1 MAFDCVE
8 KIVKLFFFNYGGFI
22 ARHPYPFLVLPL
34 LLAGALGAGMVFL
47 TEENSIENLY
57 TPENGQAKTDRN
69 TVETLFAEHG
79 DNETLVSHL
88 SRLPREGSVI
98 IRQKDGQNILT
109 QAAMED
115 IINLHEQIMNI
126 TIQHDNQEYKF
137 TNLCIKWDGTCNE
150 NLILALYDYNAS
162 NVPLTPLTFPLYTLV
177 GDTVP
182 YFLGGGLG
190 GVTFKSGSQDEVV
203 SANAVRLSYFLRYQ
217 DDVEDQRS
225 ALWEEK
231 FLEVAEAFTS
241 SVVSVTREVS
251 STLETELDRASSS
264 VIKDFTI
271 TFTVVITF
279 SISSCVMLDWVRSKP
294 WLAGCGVISAGL
306 AVLSSFGLMSYIG
319 IPYINVVGSAPFLIL
334 GIGVD
339 DMFIMLAAWRQTDVR
354 WSVEQ
359 RMRYA
364 FSEAAMSITI
374 TSITDALAFGI
385 GAITFFRSVRI
396 FCMYTGVAV
405 IFDYAFQITF
415 FGACMVLTGRREA
428 ANRHCM
434 SCLKVKPKSESS
446 STAYTIFCA
455 GGSSQQASD
464 RDEGDT
470 NDHALMLFFKNYYG
484 PFITRWWM
492 VTLTIVLFLAYLGT
506 AIYGCTQVRE
516 GLALRNLA
524 RDNSYAAEFLDDE
537 GQHFTTY
544 GPQVSLMLTEPRDVW
559 NPVVQDLMEDTL
571 AKMEASEYTYSK
583 DHNLTVSWLRD
594 YLDFL
599 RTINLINPTQAQF
612 IDTLRET
619 FLKVPAFKKYSMDV
633 VFNTDNSNIAA
644 SRFFVTTK
652 DLDSTEKER
661 YMMTELRQ
669 IAEEAELPTI
679 AYHPAFIF
687 FDQYIAILPNT
698 LQNMGIAV
706 GAMLIVALLMIP
718 NLICSLLVTL
728 SLASI
733 VTGVVGFMSLWQV
746 NLDSIAMTNLILCI
760 GFSVDFSAH
769 ISYAYIS
776 ANTGSRRSNVVHSL
790 YSLGMPIVQGSLSTI
805 LGVVVLAFTDS
816 YIFRTFF
823 KTMFL
828 VISLGALHGLLF
840 LPVFLLLTI
849 PVKTHR
855 GKDSSENLRDGGVA
869 NSPHGSPGKAFAIG
883 AYPSTVDGAN
893 RTPTTASYYPHRS
906 QSLPY
911 SMNASVADSGPSF
924 VTCRRQPPPLQN
936 SNRWQNR
943 ALSEDFAIPRA
954 TPNSAYSAREGIYHP

>member
-1 MAFDCVE
+1 MAFDCIE
-8 KIVKLFFFNYGGFI
+8 KVVKLFFFNYGGFI
-22 ARHPYPFLVLPL
+22 ARHPYPFLLLP

-69 TVETLFAEHG
+69 TVETLFSEHG
-79 DNETLVSHL
+79 DNDTLVSHL
-88 SRLPREGSVI
+88 SRLPRSGSVI

-109 QAAMED
+109 QAAMEA
-115 IINLHEQIMNI
+115 ILNLHEQITNI
-126 TIQHDNQEYKF
+126 TIQYNNQEYKF
-137 TNLCIKWDGTCNE
+137 TDLCVKCDGVCNE
-150 NLILALYDYNAS
+150 NPILAVYYYNAS
-162 NVPLTPLTFPLYTLV
+162 NVPLTSLTFPLYTPA
-177 GDTVP
+177 GTIVP

-190 GVTFKSGSQDEVV
+190 EVTFKSNSQDEVV

-231 FLEVAEAFTS
+231 FLEVVEAFTS

-251 STLETELDRASSS
+251 STLETELDRASSN
-264 VIKDFTI
+264 VVKDFAI
-271 TFTVVITF
+271 TFTIVITF
-279 SISSCVMLDWVRSKP
+279 SICSCVMLDWVRSKP

-319 IPYINVVGSAPFLIL
+319 VPYINVVGSAPFLIL

-354 WSVEQ
+354 WPVEQ
-359 RMRYA
+359 RMRHA

-396 FCMYTGVAV
+396 FCMYTGMAV

-455 GGSSQQASD
+455 GGLSQQASD

-492 VTLTIVLFLAYLGT
+492 VILTIILFLAYLGT

-524 RDNSYAAEFLDDE
+524 RDYSYAADFLDDE
-537 GQHFTTY
+537 MEYFTAY
-544 GPQVSLMLTEPRDVW
+544 GPQVSLVFIEQRDVW

-571 AKMEASEYTYSK
+571 AKMEANEYTYSK
-583 DHNLTVSWLRD
+583 DRNLTVSWLRD

-599 RTINLINPTQAQF
+599 QTINLVNPTKSQF
-612 IDTLRET
+612 INTLRHT
-619 FLKVPAFKKYSMDV
+619 FLEIAAYQKYSLDI
-633 VFNTDNSNIAA
+633 VFNADNTSVAA

-652 DLDSTEKER
+652 DLDSTENER
-661 YMMTELRQ
+661 YMMTDLRQ
-669 IAEEAELPTI
+669 IAEEAELPSI

-687 FDQYIAILPNT
+687 FDQYVAILPNT
-698 LQNMGIAV
+698 LQNLGIAV

-718 NLICSLLVTL
+718 NLICTVLVTL

-733 VTGVVGFMSLWQV
+733 VTGVVGFMTLWQV

-776 ANTGSRRSNVVHSL
+776 ANTGSRRSSVVHSL

-849 PVKTHR
+849 PVKTR
-855 GKDSSENLRDGGVA
+855 RVQDSSENLRDGRLA
-869 NSPHGSPGKAFAIG
+869 ISPHDSPEKAFAMQP
-883 AYPSTVDGAN
+883 YPSAVDSAN
-893 RTPTTASYYPHRS
+893 REPTTASYHPYRS
-906 QSLPY
+906 QSVPY
-911 SMNASVADSGPSF
+911 SISASVADSKPSF
-924 VTCRRQPPPLQN
+924 ITCHQQPLQN
-936 SNRWQNR
+936 SDHWQKW
-943 ALSEDFAIPRA
+943 ALSGNFAIPRA
-954 TPNSAYSAREGIYHP
+954 RPTSAHSMREGIYPP